1 MKKYQHI
8 FFDLDH
14 TLWDYDANASL
25 ALQELYEHYDLA
37 KKGMF
42 SHRELA
48 QTFFEVNDMLWDDY
62 NHHRIQ
68 RKDLRERRFPAI
80 FKLLGLPVEL
90 WPADMESEYIA
101 LAPTKEKV
109 FAGAHEVLDYLSE
122 KYRLHV
128 ITNGF
133 NDIQRTKMVCSG
145 IGQFFEV
152 VITSE
157 TAGFRKPDPRI
168 FQLAIDRA
176 GAYTAESLM
185 IGDNL
190 AADIGG
196 ARNFG
201 MDQVFF
207 NPKRLTHAEEVTFE
221 IEALQA
227 LKNLL

>member
-1 MKKYQHI
+1 
-8 FFDLDH
+8 
-14 TLWDYDANASL
+14 
-25 ALQELYEHYDLA
+25 
-37 KKGMF
+37 
-42 SHRELA
+42 
-48 QTFFEVNDMLWDDY
+48 
-62 NHHRIQ
+62 
-68 RKDLRERRFPAI
+68 
-80 FKLLGLPVEL
+80 
-90 WPADMESEYIA
+90 
-101 LAPTKEKV
+101 
-109 FAGAHEVLDYLSE
+109 
-122 KYRLHV
+122 
-128 ITNGF
+128 
-133 NDIQRTKMVCSG
+133 MVCSG

-157 TAGFRKPDPRI
+157 TAGFRKPDSRI

-207 NPKRLTHAEEVTFE
+207 NPKRLTHTEEVTFE

-227 LKNLL
+227 LKTLL